1 MGIPRWS
8 WLCVLVTVL
17 TVVSGAT
24 EAQQRPADVQGGR
37 DHPLVGRFE
46 GSRLSSFLTK
56 EFETSRF
63 LTGQVTGALTR
74 AEGNERRNN
83 RNSIEV
89 SGRTSRLR
97 YEGPAGRSALEV
109 VGNFREKLVQIRF
122 EQIFACRGRECG
134 SGDGADF
141 WFAMTD
147 RTHMLLPG
155 GAGLPGNWAGAV
167 YAGFKLVRPEGDVYV
182 SVYSVD
188 RPAAGPVP
196 SMPITI
202 IDVVETRGMATN
214 QIVFVDASAMERAIG
229 DTGRVALYGILFDTG
244 SADLRSE
251 SANTLAEIATYLRR
265 NATTNLI
272 VTGHTDSQGAFDYNV
287 DLSRRRAQAVVAALV
302 RDHQIAPQRLTP
314 FGAGMAAPVATNVDE
329 AGRQRNRRV
338 ELVRR

>member
-1 MGIPRWS
+1 MVVPRQY
-8 WLCVLVTVL
+8 WLCVLVAL
-17 TVVSGAT
+17 LSVVCGPT
-24 EAQQRPADVQGGR
+24 EAQQRQADVQGGR
-37 DHPLVGRFE
+37 DHPLVGRYE
-46 GSRLSSFLTK
+46 GSRLTAILTK
-56 EFETSRF
+56 DFETTRF
-63 LTGQVTGALTR
+63 LTGQVTAAVTR
-74 AEGNERRNN
+74 AEGNQRRNG
-83 RNSIEV
+83 RNSTEIA
-89 SGRTSRLR
+89 GRTTRLR

-109 VGNFREKLVQIRF
+109 VGNFREKLVQTRF
-122 EQIFACRGRECG
+122 EQIFACRARECG

-147 RTHMLLPG
+147 ESPMLLPG
-155 GAGLPGNWAGAV
+155 GAGLPANWQGSV
-167 YAGFKLVRPEGDVYV
+167 YAGFKLERPEGDVYV
-182 SVYSVD
+182 SVYAVD
-188 RPAAGPVP
+188 RPGTGPVP

-229 DTGRVALYGILFDTG
+229 ETGRVALYGILFDTDR
-244 SADLRSE
+244 ADLRPE
-251 SANTLAEIATYLRR
+251 SARTLAEIATYLRR

-314 FGAGMAAPVATNVDE
+314 FGAGMAAPIATNVDE